1 MFMAYVYTHKFDGEF
16 EAQLAVEAF
25 GSAIDY
31 SKLPGLWRLIYTN
44 APDVV
49 RTASTTRVLLLHSA
63 LQTSLRAR

>member
-1 MFMAYVYTHKFDGEF
+1 MLNEA

-31 SKLPGLWRLIYTN
+31 RKLPGLWRLIYTN

-49 RTASTTRVLLLHSA
+49 RTASTNMCTTLAFRTTGFAACQVKYG
-63 LQTSLRAR
+63 TNN